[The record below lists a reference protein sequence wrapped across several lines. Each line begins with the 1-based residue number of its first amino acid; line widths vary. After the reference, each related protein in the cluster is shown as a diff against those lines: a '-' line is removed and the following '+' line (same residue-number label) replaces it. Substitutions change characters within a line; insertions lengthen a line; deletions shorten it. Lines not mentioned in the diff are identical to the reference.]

1 MLSRM
6 DARQHR
12 DLIHTIVQALMD
24 ARYTPLKRRK
34 SAWREG
40 YDEDL
45 ARARRV
51 AEAIVNALHTANFR
65 INRKPAR
72 ATPQHAAR
80 AMTFVCAV
88 AALPY
93 RSIRL
98 VTARGRS
105 GRIGC
110 TGPRECEFRQAR
122 RW

>member
-24 ARYTPLKRRK
+24 ARYAPLKRRK

-40 YDEDL
+40 YGEDL

-65 INRKPAR
+65 IDRNPPAPHHS
-72 ATPQHAAR
+72 TPPGQ
-80 AMTFVCAV
+80 
-88 AALPY
+88 
-93 RSIRL
+93 
-98 VTARGRS
+98 
-105 GRIGC
+105 
-110 TGPRECEFRQAR
+110 
-122 RW
+122 

>member
-12 DLIHTIVQALMD
+12 DLIHTIVQALMH
-24 ARYTPLKRRK
+24 ARYAPLMRRK

-65 INRKPAR
+65 IDRNPPAPHHS
-72 ATPQHAAR
+72 TPPGCRIAQSGSSRLA
-80 AMTFVCAV
+80 AV
-88 AALPY
+88 AVASAAPDLENAN
-93 RSIRL
+93 SVKL
-98 VTARGRS
+98 ADG
-105 GRIGC
+105 
-110 TGPRECEFRQAR
+110 E
-122 RW
+122 